1 MFKFLKDILK
11 PGREEGPLTISQAE
25 IPLFLDASGKEGSE
39 TLFEKTNVHRKA
51 VESARQELS
60 DLIDEISSKE
70 REEAYHPKIE
80 KVAKNTLPLF
90 RKAMLSSLAK
100 EFPPDPEE
108 FYQAAGECLKGCVK
122 GLAGPGRYLQG
133 VFPEE
138 MKKIREAIDRVGRE
152 MNAMTPAISEARKRR
167 ELIER
172 ARKEISRQTAAA
184 AEYERG
190 GIETG
195 QLRQEI
201 AEADA
206 ELSRIREQRA
216 ALESGPGATDSA
228 VLAEEMERKKGLLE
242 DEERSVRSD
251 LAVISHVL
259 RKGEKVLQRTQGS
272 AAARGLEE
280 AVDLLAGP
288 GIPDED
294 QLLPALARTLPLIE
308 SMLKSGDIALKNKE
322 EKELLSPDKDVLSH
336 IREDFA
342 SLHDARSGFGN
353 ADHAY
358 RQSPFL
364 RNVQE
369 CEARKVQA
377 EAHRESLRRRISEL
391 DERMNA
397 LKDEIP
403 DIRHSLEAVLGEL
416 AGREVR
422 FIPAGE
428 LEELP

>member
-25 IPLFLDASGKEGSE
+25 VPLFLDASGKEGSE
-39 TLFEKTNVHRKA
+39 TLYEKTNVHRKA
-51 VESARQELS
+51 VESARQELH
-60 DLIDEISSKE
+60 DLIDELASKE
-70 REEAYHPKIE
+70 REEAYHPKLE

-90 RKAMLSSLAK
+90 RKAMLSSLAR
-100 EFPPDPEE
+100 EFPPEPEE

-138 MKKIREAIDRVGRE
+138 MKKIREAIDQVGRE

-172 ARKEISRQTAAA
+172 ARKELSRQTAAA
-184 AEYERG
+184 AEYGRG

-195 QLRQEI
+195 RLRQEN

-206 ELSRIREQRA
+206 ELSHIREQRA
-216 ALESGPGATDSA
+216 ALESGPGATESA
-228 VLAEEMERKKGLLE
+228 ELAEEMERKKRLLE
-242 DEERSVRSD
+242 DEERNVRSD

-280 AVDLLAGP
+280 TVNLLAGS

-308 SMLKSGDIALKNKE
+308 SMIKTGDIALKNKE
-322 EKELLSPDKDVLSH
+322 EKELLSPDKDVLAH
-336 IREDFA
+336 VREDFT
-342 SLHDARSGFGN
+342 SLRDARSGFRK

-358 RQSPFL
+358 RQSSFL
-364 RNVQE
+364 RKVRE
-369 CEARKVQA
+369 CEAREAQA
-377 EAHRESLRRRISEL
+377 ETRNESLRRRISEL

-403 DIRHSLEAVLGEL
+403 DIRQSLEAVLGEL